1 MASEKS
7 EVKKPRR
14 RSKKAE
20 QEAEMISQT
29 AEPDQPSAEAP
40 AEEVPAVV
48 DVVEAAPVEAADEPD
63 VPENE
68 RIRRYDVVITSE
80 RAGYKPPK
88 AALAAMVQQLAFR
101 GFASPVDE
109 AIAENWT
116 EVYFE
121 PGPSAHE
128 IFIEKSY
135 TSEEPVYKEL
145 VLRVSDKPFFC
156 DFSQTPKRPLYWSIE
171 LYGSRFVDPLGAFRK
186 LFLDAFNLRIAV
198 CSTDAGPI
206 PEHKTVS
213 EEEQPI
219 EKKKRERGL
228 GIAGTDVEEM

>member
-7 EVKKPRR
+7 EAKKPRR

-20 QEAEMISQT
+20 EAEVQA
-29 AEPDQPSAEAP
+29 AEVVEAP
-40 AEEVPAVV
+40 AEAVEAPAAAAE
-48 DVVEAAPVEAADEPD
+48 VVEAPAAAVDSTDDAPD

-68 RIRRYDVVITSE
+68 RIHRYDVVITSE

-109 AIAENWT
+109 AIAEKWT

-128 IFIEKSY
+128 IFLEKSY
-135 TSEEPVYKEL
+135 ASDEPVFKEL
-145 VLRVSDKPFFC
+145 ILRVSDKPFFC
-156 DFSQTPKRPLYWSIE
+156 DFSETPKRPLYWSIE
-171 LYGSRFVDPLGAFRK
+171 LYSSRFTDPLGSFRK
-186 LFLDAFNLRIAV
+186 LFLDAFNLRITV
-198 CSTDAGPI
+198 CSNDAGPV
-206 PEHKTVS
+206 PEHKTVP
-213 EEEQPI
+213 EDELPP

>member
-7 EVKKPRR
+7 EVKKTKR
-14 RSKKAE
+14 RSKKADQE
-20 QEAEMISQT
+20 PVNITQAVEAEHSEHAVEDASVQ
-29 AEPDQPSAEAP
+29 DAP
-40 AEEVPAVV
+40 VA
-48 DVVEAAPVEAADEPD
+48 EAAPVADEPD

-68 RIRRYDVVITSE
+68 RVHRYDVVITSE

-101 GFASPVDE
+101 GFAAPVDE
-109 AIAENWT
+109 AIAEKWT

-128 IFIEKSY
+128 MFIEKSY
-135 TSEEPVYKEL
+135 TSDEPVYKEL

-156 DFSQTPKRPLYWSIE
+156 DFSPTPQRPLYWSIE
-171 LYGSRFVDPLGAFRK
+171 LYGSRFIDPIGAFRK
-186 LFLDAFNLRIAV
+186 LFLDAFNLRIAI
-198 CSTDAGPI
+198 CSKDAGPV

-213 EEEQPI
+213 EEELPI
-219 EKKKRERGL
+219 EKKKHERGL

>member
-7 EVKKPRR
+7 EVKKTKR

-20 QEAEMISQT
+20 QETENINQAVENES
-29 AEPDQPSAEAP
+29 EPVA
-40 AEEVPAVV
+40 
-48 DVVEAAPVEAADEPD
+48 EAAPVEEASVEAAVEEIPIADEPD

-68 RIRRYDVVITSE
+68 RIHRYDVVITSE

-101 GFASPVDE
+101 GFAAPVDE
-109 AIAENWT
+109 AIAEKWT

-128 IFIEKSY
+128 MFIEKSY
-135 TSEEPVYKEL
+135 TSDEPVYKEL

-156 DFSQTPKRPLYWSIE
+156 DFSPTPKRPLYWSIE
-171 LYGSRFVDPLGAFRK
+171 LYGSRFVDPIGAFRK

-198 CSTDAGPI
+198 CSTDAGPV

-213 EEEQPI
+213 EEELPI